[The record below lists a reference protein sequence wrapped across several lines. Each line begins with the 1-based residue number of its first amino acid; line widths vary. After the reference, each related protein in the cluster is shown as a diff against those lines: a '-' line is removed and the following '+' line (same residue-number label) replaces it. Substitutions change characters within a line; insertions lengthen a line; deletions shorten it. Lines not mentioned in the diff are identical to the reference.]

1 MPGCSDAQ
9 RRSCSASASSG
20 VLVGLNVAA
29 STSEA
34 VGLPLAR
41 SSASMRFWRLDQS
54 SARAPQLL
62 TGWPLLLTQP
72 CDSKKAQKASGSP
85 LRQLAPKYPRA
96 SSSDGGSNSGGAAGA
111 SPPSQASSVQSS
123 SVQDRLG

>member
-1 MPGCSDAQ
+1 MPGCSS
-9 RRSCSASASSG
+9 RHLRSSSALVCSG

-62 TGWPLLLTQP
+62 TGWPLPLTHP
-72 CDSKKAQKASGSP
+72 
-85 LRQLAPKYPRA
+85 
-96 SSSDGGSNSGGAAGA
+96 
-111 SPPSQASSVQSS
+111 
-123 SVQDRLG
+123 